1 VTQLLEV
8 HEKNQIMTTMVW
20 LQQEWYDH
28 NLGWEPRQFGN
39 VTVMH
44 IPSAEIWLPQ
54 IVLYNK

>member
-1 VTQLLEV
+1 LLEV